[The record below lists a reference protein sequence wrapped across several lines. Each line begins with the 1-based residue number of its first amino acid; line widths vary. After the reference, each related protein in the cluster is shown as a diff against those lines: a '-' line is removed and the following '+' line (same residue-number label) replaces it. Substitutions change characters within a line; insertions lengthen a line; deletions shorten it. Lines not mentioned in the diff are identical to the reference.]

1 MSASGLLGQ
10 FGRGSELSGFS
21 GEADVRRT
29 CSERLTLS
37 GHGAFNVKPFG
48 SLRLSRRTD
57 LRCTNGLC
65 DAEEDDHPFA
75 GAAGRNGFSGLAV
88 ADVVILP
95 VVGHPNIAGRADA
108 DVDLQLQ
115 PTADIAARR
124 RDRIAGLH
132 AGRAGLGAEATEM
145 HDFGAELVKFDIQM
159 LSFPSTETAQGPE
172 MPLP

>member
-1 MSASGLLGQ
+1 MG
-10 FGRGSELSGFS
+10 
-21 GEADVRRT
+21 
-29 CSERLTLS
+29 
-37 GHGAFNVKPFG
+37 
-48 SLRLSRRTD
+48 
-57 LRCTNGLC
+57 NG
-65 DAEEDDHPFA
+65 
-75 GAAGRNGFSGLAV
+75 GLAV
-88 ADVVILP
+88 ADVVILR

-145 HDFGAELVKFDIQM
+145 HDSGRRAVKFDIQM